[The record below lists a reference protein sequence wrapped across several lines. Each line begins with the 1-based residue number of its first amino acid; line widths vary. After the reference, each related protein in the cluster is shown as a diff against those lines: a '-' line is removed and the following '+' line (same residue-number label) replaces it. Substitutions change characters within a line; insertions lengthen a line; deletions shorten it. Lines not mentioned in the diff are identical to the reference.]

1 MHQSCSRLHSRNSRM
16 SFFRAMTAILSL
28 VSTVTFA
35 QPQGAATQA
44 KPWLGVRIETAKAPE
59 TGVLIREVIKGT
71 PADDA
76 GLKKDDRVQSIDQ
89 HAVASAEDF
98 ITTVQSKGVGS
109 TVDLDFLRDGKA
121 VKKSIKLVT
130 RPDQLA
136 LVQQTLVGKLAPAF
150 DLPLISGPGPSS
162 TAALKGRV
170 TVVEFWATWCPACRS
185 THTALSS
192 FAKRHPKDVFVLAIS
207 DESRDELLA
216 YSKALKPEFTILQDK
231 DHEVNSAWM
240 VAAIPQ
246 LAVID
251 RTGKIVFATIGG
263 GAYLDQRI
271 FCRKV

>member
-1 MHQSCSRLHSRNSRM
+1 M
-16 SFFRAMTAILSL
+16 SFFRVMTSILAL
-28 VSTVTFA
+28 VSTTTFG
-35 QPQGAATQA
+35 QPQGALTQA

-59 TGVLIREVIKGT
+59 TGVLIREVIPGT

-76 GLKKDDRVQSIDQ
+76 GLKKDDRVRSIDQ
-89 HAVASAEDF
+89 RTVASAEDF

-121 VKKSIKLVT
+121 VKKSIKLVA

-136 LVQQTLVGKLAPAF
+136 LVQQTLVGKSAPAF
-150 DLPLISGPGPSS
+150 DLPLISGPGPGS

-185 THTALSS
+185 THTGLSN
-192 FAKRHPKDVFVLAIS
+192 FAKRHPKDASVLAIS

-216 YSKALKPEFTILQDK
+216 YAQALKPEFTILQDK
-231 DHEVNSAWM
+231 DHAVNSAWM

-251 RTGKIVFATIGG
+251 RTGKIIFATIGG
-263 GAYLDQRI
+263 GAYLDQALDVAE
-271 FCRKV
+271 KELKK